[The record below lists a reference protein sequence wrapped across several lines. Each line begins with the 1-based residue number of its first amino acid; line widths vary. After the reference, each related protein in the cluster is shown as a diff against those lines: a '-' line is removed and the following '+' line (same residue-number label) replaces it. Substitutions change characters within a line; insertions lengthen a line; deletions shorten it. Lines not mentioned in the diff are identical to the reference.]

1 LTTFFDGDE
10 AFFDAFAAGFF
21 AAGFFA
27 AGFAAAGAAAVAAVV
42 VAAAAAGAAGA
53 DFLAGAARFF
63 VGDDFFA
70 ALVLFFADGAFVDA
84 FVFGLASRFFLPAAA
99 FDGDAE
105 RDLLVEPVAVD
116 DDDFFAFVEAPLA
129 ADFFFFGLA
138 VFFATLDPEALFFVA
153 DADDFFLFTPTSC
166 CCS

>member
-1 LTTFFDGDE
+1 MLHLYF
-10 AFFDAFAAGFF
+10 
-21 AAGFFA
+21 
-27 AGFAAAGAAAVAAVV
+27 
-42 VAAAAAGAAGA
+42 
-53 DFLAGAARFF
+53 
-63 VGDDFFA
+63 
-70 ALVLFFADGAFVDA
+70 FFADGAFVVDA

-138 VFFATLDPEALFFVA
+138 VFFATLDDDALFFVA
-153 DADDFFLFTPTSC
+153 VDADDDFFFLPPLPVAVPNLNEPLAPVPFVCLNNCEATPFFKATFKC
-166 CCS
+166 